1 MDRRALLCGSRERG
15 SAVSFVGPVSID
27 VEGDS
32 RVARHVRDELSNPD
46 PRPDPTATS
55 IELGV
60 HQEGVGSR
68 LSQAARTIRDSRAPY
83 RFRAAVFEDQF
94 ELAIGLKTPPFWLYS
109 VRVKGDL
116 LGDGAVVADVHLPKL
131 GLASAVARPFL
142 ALFGRDGLSLSELMA
157 KNVLY
162 EIVDPLVWT
171 RMLGAGSALVHASA
185 IAMGDEGILFSG
197 SGGVGKSSALLAL
210 MQHRPDVRYLSDDL
224 AILLPGG
231 ELERHPKRLQ
241 IYEYNLRDAPGVRDR
256 LDELSSVSGRMWW
269 RIKVRLLGSRRVRR
283 RVSAAS
289 LFGEGR
295 VADRAKLSKAVWILP
310 SGDSEPRWA
319 PLSAAGF
326 AELATSAIL
335 SEFWDFLRLLN
346 GVTLAGAEIE
356 PVTALAA
363 RSRAL
368 IEKSLAGVEC
378 RTLHVPAGFGG
389 ESLAVFLESS
399 IL

>member
-1 MDRRALLCGSRERG
+1 M
-15 SAVSFVGPVSID
+15 SFIGPVSIE
-27 VEGDS
+27 VSGDG
-32 RVARHVRDELSNPD
+32 RVARHVRDELGNPTR
-46 PRPDPTATS
+46 RPDLIATS

-60 HQEGVGSR
+60 HQEGVGSS
-68 LSQAARTIRDSRAPY
+68 LTQAAKTIRDSRAPY
-83 RFRAAVFEDQF
+83 RFRAAVFEDKL

-116 LGDGAVVADVHLPKL
+116 LDDEAVVADVHLPKL
-131 GLASAVARPFL
+131 RLASAVARPFL
-142 ALFGRDGLSLSELMA
+142 ALFGKDGLSLSELMA

-171 RMLGAGSALVHASA
+171 RLLRVGSALVHASA
-185 IAMGDEGILFSG
+185 IAVGDEGILFSG

-210 MQHRPDVRYLSDDL
+210 MQHRSEVRYLSDDL
-224 AILLPGG
+224 VILLPGG
-231 ELERHPKRLQ
+231 EVARHPKRLQ
-241 IYEYNLRDAPGVRDR
+241 IYEYNLRGAPGVRDR
-256 LDELSSVSGRMWW
+256 LEELSSPSGRIWW
-269 RIKVRLLGSRRVRR
+269 RIKVALLGSRRVRR

-310 SGDSEPRWA
+310 SGDSEPHWA
-319 PLSAAGF
+319 PLSTARF

-356 PVTALAA
+356 PVTSLAA
-363 RSRAL
+363 RSRAA
-368 IEKSLAGVEC
+368 IEESLAGVEC
-378 RTLHVPAGFGG
+378 RTLHVPAGFDGD
-389 ESLAVFLESS
+389 SLAAFLESS